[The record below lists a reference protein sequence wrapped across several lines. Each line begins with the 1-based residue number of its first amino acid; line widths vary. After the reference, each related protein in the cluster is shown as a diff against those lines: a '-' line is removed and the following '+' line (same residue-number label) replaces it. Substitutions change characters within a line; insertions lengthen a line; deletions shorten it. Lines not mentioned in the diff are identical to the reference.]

1 MPMQKFFTYFAI
13 LFFAMLL
20 TGYSVMAQ
28 VTVSGTVTDESGEP
42 IIGVTIRVKNTTI
55 GTISD
60 LDGKYSLNVP
70 SSSATLVFSF
80 VGYEV
85 TEQDVTSSSG
95 NMDVV
100 LQESVT
106 RLEEVVI
113 SGLATSVA
121 RRNLANAVSTISS
134 KELTGVTSPQTMDAA
149 LYGKFTGVVINANS
163 GAPGGGIGVRLR
175 GITSINGNAQ
185 PLYIIDGV
193 YMDNS
198 STPAGLNLVSQ
209 AAAGGSASNQDNP
222 SNRLADLNPDDIESI
237 EILKGASAA
246 ALYGS
251 RAATG
256 VVLITTKRGK
266 PGQNNINFSQTM
278 GVAMQLRKLGVR
290 DFDDA
295 KVQAS
300 FGAAEVANFQAAQA
314 AGKIFNYEDEL
325 YGNKGLLSTTNLSLS
340 GGNQATQYYF
350 GTTYKNEEGIVKNT
364 GYEKLSLRL
373 NVDHRLNDRINIA
386 FNNMYILSSADRGF
400 FNNDNTGT
408 TMGVSFASTP
418 SWANLLADANGNFPN
433 NPYSASNFLQ
443 TRDLITNNESIS
455 RYIGGAN
462 LTVKIYQTPKATLQF
477 VGRGGIDRYTLN
489 TKAIFPRT
497 LQFQKE
503 GNGTNGA
510 SLQGTAVNNNANF
523 AGFFVHSYILP
534 SGLNFRT
541 QFGGTREEFR
551 FNNILVTA
559 TELIGS
565 QENVD
570 QSGSVAVDQTRRNQ
584 TDMGFFVQEEVN
596 WSDKILASLGVRG
609 DKSSNNGDPN
619 KLYYYPKA
627 SLALNLHEFGFL
639 PEMMNQ
645 LKLRVAYGQAG
656 SFARFGSAFT
666 SLTNTLI
673 DGSAGSL
680 INTLRG
686 NEGVGPERQS
696 EIETGFD
703 LGFDRGRY
711 ALDFTYYIKS
721 TEDLLI
727 NVNVPTSTG
736 FTSQVTNAA
745 DVENKGIEIGLT
757 LQPIKNR
764 DLNWYSRTAFWLNR
778 TKVTRL
784 DVPAFNVGAFGATL
798 GTYRIEEG
806 QSVTQLVGISPNGVV
821 VFGDAEPDFQMS
833 FQNTLN
839 YKNFELGFL
848 IHWKQGGD
856 NVNLSTL
863 LTDIYGTSPDYDDT
877 DLDPEGELTNGDY
890 RLNALGATA
899 EPWIEDASYVRLRE
913 VGLYYNFP
921 SICKGKIQNLKIGVS
936 GNNILNFFK
945 YNSYDPEV
953 SNFGSDGFSSN
964 VEVLPFPSAKRFFGH
979 LAISL

>member
-1 MPMQKFFTYFAI
+1 MQKLFTYTTTLVFT
-13 LFFAMLL
+13 LL
-20 TGYSVMAQ
+20 LASTAAMAQ
-28 VTVSGTVTDESGEP
+28 FTVTGTVTDEKGEP
-42 IIGVTIRVKNTTI
+42 MVGVTVVVKNTTV
-55 GTISD
+55 GTVSD
-60 LDGKYSLNVP
+60 LDGNYSLKVP
-70 SSSATLVFSF
+70 GSSATLTFSS
-80 VGYEV
+80 VGYEIS
-85 TEQDVTSSSG
+85 EQSVSSSTG
-95 NMDVV
+95 RLDVA
-100 LQESVT
+100 LEPSVT

-121 RRNLANAVSTISS
+121 RRNLANAVSTVSS
-134 KELTGVTSPQTMDAA
+134 KELTGVTAPQTVDAA

-175 GITSINGNAQ
+175 GLTSINGNAQ

-193 YMDNS
+193 FMDNS
-198 STPAGLNLVSQ
+198 STPAGLNAISQ

-256 VVLITTKRGK
+256 VIIITTKRGK
-266 PGQNNINFSQTM
+266 PGENMVNFSQTL
-278 GVAMQLRKLGVR
+278 GVATQLKKLGVR
-290 DFDDA
+290 NFDA
-295 KVQAS
+295 EKVEAS
-300 FGAAEVANFQAAQA
+300 FGASQVPVFEAAQA

-340 GGNQATQYYF
+340 GGNQTTQYYF

-373 NVDHRLNDRINIA
+373 NLDHKLSERINLG
-386 FNNMYILSSADRGF
+386 FSNMYTLSSADRGF
-400 FNNDNTGT
+400 FNNDNTNT
-408 TMGVSFASTP
+408 TMGVAYAATP
-418 SWANLLADANGNFPN
+418 AWADLFPDENGNYPN
-433 NPYSASNFLQ
+433 NPYTASNFLQ
-443 TRDLITNNESIS
+443 TRDLITNNEKVN

-462 LTVKIYQTPKATLQF
+462 LTLKIYQTETATLQF
-477 VGRGGIDRYTLN
+477 IGRAGIDRYTLN
-489 TKAIFPRT
+489 TKALFPRT
-497 LQFQKE
+497 LQFQKD

-510 SLQGTAVNNNANF
+510 SIQGSATNNNANF
-523 AGFFVHSYILP
+523 NGFFVHSFFLP
-534 SGLNFRT
+534 SGVSFRT

-570 QSGSVAVDQTRRNQ
+570 QSGAVSVEQTRRNQ

-596 WSDKILASLGVRG
+596 WDDKVIATLGLRG

-619 KLYYYPKA
+619 QLYYYPKA

-639 PEMMNQ
+639 PDKLSQ
-645 LKLRVAYGQAG
+645 LKLRAAFGQAG
-656 SFARFGSAFT
+656 NFARFGSTFT
-666 SLTNTLI
+666 SLGNTII
-673 DGSAGSL
+673 DGNAGSL

-686 NEGVGPERQS
+686 NNEVGPERQT

-703 LGFDRGRY
+703 LGFNRGRY
-711 ALDFTYYIKS
+711 ALDFTYYVKS
-721 TEDLLI
+721 VADLLI
-727 NVNVPTSTG
+727 NVNVPTTSG
-736 FTSQVTNAA
+736 FTTRVTNAA
-745 DVENKGIEIGLT
+745 DLRNNGIEVGLT
-757 LQPIKNR
+757 LQPISNR
-764 DLNWYSRTAFWLNR
+764 NFNWYSRTAFWLNR
-778 TKVTRL
+778 SEITRL
-784 DVPAFNVGAFGATL
+784 DVPAFNLGAFGATL
-798 GTYRIEEG
+798 GTFRIEEG
-806 QSVTQLVGISPNGVV
+806 KSATQIVGISPNGVV
-821 VFGDAEPDFQMS
+821 AFGDAEPDFQMS

-839 YKNFELGFL
+839 YKDLELSFL

-856 NVNLSTL
+856 NINLSTL
-863 LTDIYGTSPDYDDT
+863 LTDIYGTSPDFDDT
-877 DLDPEGELTNGDY
+877 DLDPNGELTNGNY
-890 RLNALGATA
+890 RLNSLGTTA
-899 EPWIEDASYVRLRE
+899 QAWIEDASYVRLRE
-913 VGLYYNFP
+913 IGLFYNFRNLFD
-921 SICKGKIQNLKIGVS
+921 GKVKNLRLGVS
-936 GNNILNFFK
+936 GNNLLNFFQ

-979 LAISL
+979 LSVSF

>member
-1 MPMQKFFTYFAI
+1 MQKFFTYFAI
-13 LFFAMLL
+13 VFIAMLL
-20 TGYSVMAQ
+20 TGYSLMAQ

-42 IIGVTIRVKNTTI
+42 VIGVTIRVKNTTI
-55 GTISD
+55 GTVSD
-60 LDGKYSLNVP
+60 LDGKYTLKVP
-70 SSSATLVFSF
+70 GSSATLTYSF

-85 TEQDVTSSSG
+85 TEQNVTSSSG
-95 NMDVV
+95 NLDVV

-175 GITSINGNAQ
+175 GLTSINGNAH

-256 VVLITTKRGK
+256 VILITTKRGK
-266 PGQNNINFSQTM
+266 PGQNIVNFSQTI
-278 GVAMQLRKLGVR
+278 GVATQLRKLGVR
-290 DFDDA
+290 EFDDA
-295 KVQAS
+295 KVQAA
-300 FGAAEVANFQAAQA
+300 FGASQVPVFQAAQA
-314 AGKIFNYEDEL
+314 AGNIFNYEDEL
-325 YGNKGLLSTTNLSLS
+325 YGNKGLLSTSNLSLS

-373 NVDHRLNDRINIA
+373 NVDHKLNDKISIS
-386 FNNMYILSSADRGF
+386 FNNMYIVSSADRGF
-400 FNNDNTGT
+400 FNNDNTNT

-418 SWANLLADANGNFPN
+418 SWANLFPDENGNYPN
-433 NPYSASNFLQ
+433 NPYTAANFLQ
-443 TRDLITNNESIS
+443 TRDLITNNEAIS

-462 LTVKIYQTPKATLQF
+462 LTLRIYQTPRATLQF
-477 VGRGGIDRYTLN
+477 VGRGGIDRYSLETR
-489 TKAIFPRT
+489 AIFPRS

-503 GNGTNGA
+503 GNGTNGV
-510 SLQGTAVNNNANF
+510 SLQGNANNNNANF

-534 SGLNFRT
+534 TGISFRT

-596 WSDKILASLGVRG
+596 WNDKIVASLGVRG

-627 SLALNLHEFGFL
+627 SMALNLHEFGFL
-639 PEMMNQ
+639 PEKMSQ

-656 SFARFGSAFT
+656 NFARFGSAFT
-666 SLTNTLI
+666 TLGSTLI
-673 DGSAGSL
+673 DGNAGSL
-680 INTLRG
+680 INTIRG
-686 NEGVGPERQS
+686 NKTVGPERQS
-696 EIETGFD
+696 EIETGLD
-703 LGFDRGRY
+703 IGFDKGRY

-721 TEDLLI
+721 IQDLLI

-736 FTSQVTNAA
+736 FTTQVTNAA
-745 DVENKGIEIGLT
+745 DLQNKGIEVGLT
-757 LQPIKNR
+757 LQPIKNK
-764 DLNWYSRTAFWLNR
+764 DINWYSRSAFWLNR
-778 TKVTRL
+778 SEVTRL
-784 DVPAFNVGAFGATL
+784 DVPAFNLGGFGATL
-798 GTYRIEEG
+798 GTFRIEEG
-806 QSVTQLVGISPNGVV
+806 QSATQIVGISPNGVV

-839 YKNFELGFL
+839 YKNLEFAFL
-848 IHWKQGGD
+848 VHWKKGG
-856 NVNLSTL
+856 NNINLSTL
-863 LTDIYGTSPDYDDT
+863 LTDIYGTSPDFDDT
-877 DLDPEGELTNGDY
+877 DLDPAGELSNGDY

-913 VGLYYNFP
+913 IGLYYNFP
-921 SICKGKIQNLKIGVS
+921 DLCKGKINNLKIGFS
-936 GNNILNFFK
+936 GNNLLNFFT

-979 LAISL
+979 IAISL